1 MGFALPNPADVLLT
15 LASTPMTATDGVS
28 AHVPIDPER
37 LYQLAFTR
45 RWAAGLS
52 FLHRHHAAV
61 AAHDGLGHAAQTF
74 IDALLALPEASAA
87 DGEVLEKLFLL
98 HTGRLYQLSDRNF
111 EQVVERL
118 VALHHAQP
126 DDALGYARFCP
137 TNARCAEVIRRY
149 GAPVPQPLP
158 DDGSHT
164 VTRTDPPLP
173 TTEAATRPLF
183 KSQQEVD
190 FFMAVRDVFA
200 TYFAYPNVALSA
212 LVDFEAI
219 RDGLTG
225 RERRFFF
232 RGLVDCVVFDQH
244 ADYRPVFFFELDSP
258 LHDDPAQQTRDRY
271 KDRILAL
278 AGQRLYRI
286 RRPATAHGRDGFIAL
301 LRELRP

>member
-1 MGFALPNPADVLLT
+1 MTPAG
-15 LASTPMTATDGVS
+15 GVS

-61 AAHDGLGHAAQTF
+61 AAHDGLGHAAETF
-74 IDALLALPEASAA
+74 VDALLTLPETSAVT
-87 DGEVLEKLFLL
+87 GEVLEKLFLL
-98 HTGRLYQLSDRNF
+98 HTGRLYRLSEAAF

-118 VALHHAQP
+118 VDLHHEQP
-126 DDALGYARFCP
+126 EAALGYARCCP
-137 TNARCAEVIRRY
+137 TNARCAQVIQQY
-149 GAPVPQPLP
+149 GAPISHPLP
-158 DDGSHT
+158 TAEAHT
-164 VTRTDPPLP
+164 VTRTDPLRA
-173 TTEAATRPLF
+173 TAEAALPLF

-219 RDGLTG
+219 RDRLTG

-244 ADYRPVFFFELDSP
+244 AGYRPVFFFELDSP
-258 LHDDPAQQTRDRY
+258 LHDDPAQQARDRY

-286 RRPATAHGRDGFIAL
+286 RRPAAARGRDGFVAL